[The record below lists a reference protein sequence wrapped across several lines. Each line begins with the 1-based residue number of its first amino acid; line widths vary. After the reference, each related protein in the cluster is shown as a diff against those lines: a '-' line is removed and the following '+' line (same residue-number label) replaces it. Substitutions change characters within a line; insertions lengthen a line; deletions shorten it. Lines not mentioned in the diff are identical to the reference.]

1 MAGHPIDRKRF
12 QTDPSLLKLACKV
25 PLQPRKDHAVFYAED
40 FGARLA
46 SSFVKQNP
54 AFTRLDEL
62 LAMTVEGRDLWSML
76 TRAKL
81 FGKEWN
87 NIEEVW
93 WELSWRLARAA
104 EGTVHIFGP
113 TRLTRNEPISSARHK
128 YATGSFAHTV
138 FEKVELPELE
148 ANPRV
153 TRILYNGQAFG

>member
-12 QTDPSLLKLACKV
+12 QTDPVLLKLASQV
-25 PLQPRKDHAVFYAED
+25 PLYPKKDRAVFYADD

-46 SSFVKQNP
+46 SSFVKKHP
-54 AFTRLDEL
+54 EFTRLDEL
-62 LAMTVEGRDLWSML
+62 LGMTPEGRDLW
-76 TRAKL
+76 AKIIRPKL
-81 FGKEWN
+81 IGKEWS

-104 EGTVHIFGP
+104 EGIVNVFGP

-128 YATGSFAHTV
+128 YSTGSYANTV
-138 FEKVELPELE
+138 FEKVELPEME

-153 TRILYNGQAFG
+153 TQILYNGQPFG